1 MNEQQYKQFNTEEV
15 QRNTVCLDD
24 LDDKTPRTL
33 LFGYDVTRA
42 TFHVYIDPS
51 DGLIHVLKYTS
62 TGTGAE
68 QKFLV
73 ISHTSGQSG
82 GVARNEQFVPDK
94 RLYPESCDL
103 EFCRLLRRYGVS
115 LPFTTFDAA
124 GLARV
129 ERFNGFA
136 GYVATAD
143 TPKGVMVASLVGG
156 RPADYGDVRVL
167 RQMIHEACIETNAQY
182 AVLDETVWAA
192 EQDVTK
198 VVEQVRAYRET
209 MSPAAFQDPADL
221 EEAVVGE
228 AIRFGHYAMGHNS
241 YPDRFGAYTFT
252 FNYIDGAH
260 LAEDVEG
267 AVRYVGAEGVT
278 AMHAMYEG
286 RPYLVVLEKG
296 SKSQVHVNLFGSP
309 EKFMQEMVKRHR
321 LTQVVI
327 A

>member
-1 MNEQQYKQFNTEEV
+1 MNEKQYEQFNTEDV

-24 LDDKTPRTL
+24 LADKTPRTL

-42 TFHVYIDPS
+42 TFHVYIDPA

-62 TGTGAE
+62 TGPANA

-103 EFCRLLRRYGVS
+103 EFSRLLRRYGVS

-143 TPKGVMVASLVGG
+143 TPKGVMVASLIGG
-156 RPADYGDVRVL
+156 RPADYGDVRLL
-167 RQMIHEACIETNAQY
+167 RQLIHEACIETNAQY

-192 EQDVTK
+192 EQDVGK

-209 MSPAAFQDPADL
+209 MGQAAFMDPCEL
-221 EEAVVGE
+221 EEAIVGD
-228 AIRFGHYAMGHNS
+228 AILFGHYAMGHSS
-241 YPDRFGAYTFT
+241 YPDRFGSYTFSL
-252 FNYIDGAH
+252 NYIDGAR
-260 LAEDVEG
+260 LADDVVG

-278 AMHAMYEG
+278 ALQAMYEG

-296 SKSQVHVNLFGSP
+296 TKSHAHVNLFGSAD
-309 EKFMQEMVKRHR
+309 KFIHEMVKRHG
-321 LTQVVI
+321 LTKVAI